1 MIKNRFTSAIGRTIA
16 VVALSSLAL
25 VAASPASAASPLS
38 YGTGAYALTG
48 AVVHS
53 TTQVGAYV
61 VVEQT
66 LSLDNDGVLDG
77 PSTADLTCTFAATGE
92 GVCAG
97 IEHFS
102 GTIGGR
108 TGEAVFAVGATVDA
122 AGFHGTFFAVRGVDG
137 LSGLRGYGSFEGGP
151 TGTNDLHF
159 GFRP

>member
-1 MIKNRFTSAIGRTIA
+1 MIKHRSLSAIGRTIVA
-16 VVALSSLAL
+16 VGLSGLAL
-25 VAASPASAASPLS
+25 VAASPASAAPPLS
-38 YGTGAYALTG
+38 YGTGTYALTD

-53 TTQVGAYV
+53 TTQVGDYV

-66 LSLDNDGVLDG
+66 LSIDNAGVLDG
-77 PSTADLTCTFAATGE
+77 PSAADLTCTFAATGE

-97 IEHFS
+97 VEQFS

-108 TGEAVFAVGATVDA
+108 TGTALFAVAATVDS
-122 AGFHGTFFAVRGVDG
+122 AGFHGAFVAVRGEGG
-137 LSGLRGYGSFEGGP
+137 LTGLRGYGSFEGGP